1 MSNVS
6 CTIFTQLLHKSNN
19 FFLIEYLWPTCKKT
33 NPMVDKKKIEL
44 CKSCVKVVQKTLLFF
59 HSRPPLPLGK
69 RYLSQI
75 FFFKSWFLNDMLQSH
90 EMVTHFL
97 KQ

>member
-1 MSNVS
+1 MVE
-6 CTIFTQLLHKSNN
+6 HK
-19 FFLIEYLWPTCKKT
+19 KK
-33 NPMVDKKKIEL
+33 KKKIEL
-44 CKSCVKVVQKTLLFF
+44 CKNCVKVVQETLLFF
-59 HSRPPLPLGK
+59 HSRPPLPFGK

-90 EMVTHFL
+90 EMVTHFF